1 MDVEV
6 TVAEAE
12 AVAVDAI
19 LVVNK
24 GIWQGTAPQEAAV
37 VVVVAA
43 VSPGLAAA
51 VAVAVAS
58 DLVAVAVV
66 TATIVVSL
74 DTLLENAQP
83 MLD

>member
-37 VVVVAA
+37 VVVAA

-51 VAVAVAS
+51 EAVVS